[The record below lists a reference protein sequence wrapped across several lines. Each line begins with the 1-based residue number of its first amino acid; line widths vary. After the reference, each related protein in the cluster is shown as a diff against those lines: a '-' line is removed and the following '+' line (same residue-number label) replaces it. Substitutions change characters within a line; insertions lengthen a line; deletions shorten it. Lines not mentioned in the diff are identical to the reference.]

1 MFKLGELDEMSFG
14 MLESDVLGETSFCSK
29 FLNAGVRWCELWNV
43 EVKVCELGELG
54 AAHFKMIEL
63 GGLGEVSFGMIK
75 LGVIYQNG

>member
-1 MFKLGELDEMSFG
+1 MKRAFVASFWMPELGDVSFEMLKWALKCWS
-14 MLESDVLGETSFCSK
+14 EH
-29 FLNAGVRWCELWNV
+29 WNV